1 MEVVAVPSVDDSRSL
16 CWFQWSRVQVC
27 SAQHAQVEVP
37 KGSQELAEG
46 HFSLRGG
53 CGHNGMVPERG
64 EQWKL

>member
-1 MEVVAVPSVDDSRSL
+1 MNVTIIGDHDNADNILSTQKPR
-16 CWFQWSRVQVC
+16 
-27 SAQHAQVEVP
+27 
-37 KGSQELAEG
+37 GSPEMAEG